1 MRLPIEAAVEKYKQ
15 SLFAAA
21 FAVCGNPDDS
31 DDAVQEAFIKYYSSD
46 KEFESE
52 EHLKAWLIRVA
63 VNRAKDIS
71 SSFWKRNRVSW
82 EEYMETVTFEAP
94 EDSELFS
101 AVMKLDEKYRAVIH
115 LYYYEDYQIKEIAEI
130 LGSSESAVKSRLS
143 RARKLLKIMLSEDWN
158 DE

>member
-31 DDAVQEAFIKYYSSD
+31 DDAVQDAFIKYYSSD
-46 KEFESE
+46 KDFESE

>member
-82 EEYMETVTFEAP
+82 EEYMETVTFETP

>member
-46 KEFESE
+46 KDFESE

-115 LYYYEDYQIKEIAEI
+115 LYYYEDYQI
-130 LGSSESAVKSRLS
+130 
-143 RARKLLKIMLSEDWN
+143 
-158 DE
+158 

>member
-46 KEFESE
+46 KDFESE

>member
-94 EDSELFS
+94 EDSDLFS